1 MKKLDGLNF
10 STVARCLLEC
20 GGKEY
25 TIARMRKWICDDVG
39 NGMICDPSDFS
50 NSINKGKPIV
60 GFAYDYYETAQNLP
74 EIIISV
80 QRNVI
85 DVIPSVS
92 ALVEMLKSEVYRDA
106 SILPETADE
115 LLAGTNAEIIAKILR
130 YAIIRQTKEKQKSFH
145 PIEDVFEDVEVPDRA
160 PKVIG
165 RERELAELRD
175 RLTADGKAFVLGI
188 GGVGKSELV
197 QEYARKYA
205 KQYANRIYLTYQG
218 SVHNTIASMRIKNEP
233 ETANPK
239 NFERNLRLLR
249 GMREDSL
256 LIIDNLD
263 ELPEK
268 SKDLNLLDKFRCH
281 VLVTTRLKTWGKYGY
296 FLDML
301 NDRASLLDL
310 FYTYCPKRLAG
321 EEVDVWDLIELVHHH
336 TYAVQL
342 LALTVKE
349 GYRSSRELAQYIR
362 EQGLAFPNNIFIET
376 NKDGNYNWK
385 PFYDLLDGLFALQ
398 ELNERTKDGLINFY
412 IMPENGIHKRQF
424 ILWTQMILETQ
435 TLLRLGWLQEDENTG
450 KLYIHGLV
458 RDMVMEALHPTVQ
471 KCIYTIDAIAESC
484 HEYSRNYQLENHEQ
498 ACEALGCRPQIQRLM
513 NTDPT
518 IYTYVYL
525 TLLDLYGIQ
534 IRYYSVTK
542 TYERQPVNTDIQR
555 EVNILQMKKEQLDDF
570 SEYVQR
576 GRAYYTEKLKKASEY
591 CAYGNEIYNEL
602 YERAVQELEET
613 ERLYQQCKA
622 DLNRLFQSASH
633 GALMKV
639 RTKGKHSS
647 GKK

>member
-1 MKKLDGLNF
+1 MKKQNGLNF
-10 STVARCLLEC
+10 STVARCLLDC

-39 NGMICDPSDFS
+39 NGMTCDPSDFS

-60 GFAYDYYETAQNLP
+60 GFAYDYYENTQNLP
-74 EIIISV
+74 EITESV

-92 ALVEMLKSEVYRDA
+92 ALIRMLKSEVYQDV

-115 LLAGTNAEIIAKILR
+115 LLSGTKAEIVAKILR
-130 YAIIRQTKEKQKSFH
+130 YAIIRQTQEKKKTFC
-145 PIEDVFEDVEVPDRA
+145 PIEDIFEDVEVPVRA

-165 RERELAELRD
+165 REREFAELHD
-175 RLTADGKAFVLGI
+175 RLTADGKVFVIGI

-218 SVHNTIASMRIKNEP
+218 SIHNTIASLRIKNEP

-249 GMREDSL
+249 GMGADSL
-256 LIIDNLD
+256 LIVDNLD

-268 SKDLNLLDKFRCH
+268 SKDLNLLNKFRCH

-301 NDRASLLDL
+301 NDRAALLEL
-310 FYTYCPKRLAG
+310 FHTYCPKRLAG
-321 EEVDVWDLIELVHHH
+321 NEADVWNLIELVHNH
-336 TYAVQL
+336 TYAIQL

-349 GYRSSRELAQYIR
+349 GFCSSMELAQYIQ
-362 EQGLAFPNNIFIET
+362 EQGLAFPNSIFVET
-376 NKDGNYNWK
+376 NKDGNYDWK

-412 IMPENGIHKRQF
+412 IMPENGVRKRQF
-424 ILWTQMILETQ
+424 VLWTQMILETQ
-435 TLLRLGWLQEDENTG
+435 SLIRLGWIQEDENTG

-458 RDMVMEALHPTVQ
+458 REMVKETLYPTVE
-471 KCIYTIDAIAESC
+471 KCVDTIEGILETC
-484 HEYSRNYQLENHEQ
+484 YEYSRNYRLEDYEP
-498 ACEALGCRPQIQRLM
+498 AYEALDCKPQIQKLM
-513 NTDPT
+513 KADPT
-518 IYTYVYL
+518 IYNNLYL
-525 TLLDLYGIQ
+525 MLFILYGFRTQ
-534 IRYYSVTK
+534 YESVRVL
-542 TYERQPVNTDIQR
+542 YEAEPVSTDVQQ
-555 EVNILQMKKEQLDDF
+555 EVKMLQMKKEQLDDLA
-570 SEYVQR
+570 EWNLR
-576 GRAYYTEKLKKASEY
+576 GRKYCGEKLEHSRQY
-591 CAYGNEIYNEL
+591 LSLNNGLFIGL
-602 YERAVQELEET
+602 YQRAVEEYEET
-613 ERLYQQCKA
+613 ERIYQECKA
-622 DLNRLFQSASH
+622 ELNRLIKTASQE
-633 GALMKV
+633 ALMKV
-639 RTKGKHSS
+639 GAKGKV
-647 GKK
+647 

>member
-1 MKKLDGLNF
+1 MKKQIGLNF
-10 STVARCLLEC
+10 STVARCLLKC

-39 NGMICDPSDFS
+39 NGMTCDPSDFS

-60 GFAYDYYETAQNLP
+60 GFAYDYYENAQNLP
-74 EIIISV
+74 EIIESV

-85 DVIPSVS
+85 DVVPSVS
-92 ALVEMLKSEVYRDA
+92 ALMERLKSEVYQDV

-115 LLAGTNAEIIAKILR
+115 LLSGTEAEVVAKILR
-130 YAIIRQTKEKQKSFH
+130 YSIIRQTKEKKNSYH
-145 PIEDVFEDVEVPDRA
+145 PIEEVFEDVEVPARA

-165 RERELAELRD
+165 REQELAELHD
-175 RLTADGKAFVLGI
+175 RLTNDGKVFVIGI

-218 SVHNTIASMRIKNEP
+218 SIHNTIASLRIKNEP

-249 GMREDSL
+249 GMGADSL

-268 SKDLNLLDKFRCH
+268 SKDLNLLNKFRCH

-301 NDRASLLDL
+301 NDRDTLLEL
-310 FYTYCPKRLAG
+310 YYTYCPKRLAG
-321 EEVDVWDLIELVHHH
+321 SEDDVWNLIELVHHH

-349 GYRSSRELAQYIR
+349 GFCSSKELAQYIR
-362 EQGLAFPNNIFIET
+362 EEGLAFPNSIFIET

-398 ELNERTKDGLINFY
+398 ELNERTKDGLINLNVC
-412 IMPENGIHKRQF
+412 PVLPSESR
-424 ILWTQMILETQ
+424 LE
-435 TLLRLGWLQEDENTG
+435 
-450 KLYIHGLV
+450 
-458 RDMVMEALHPTVQ
+458 
-471 KCIYTIDAIAESC
+471 S
-484 HEYSRNYQLENHEQ
+484 
-498 ACEALGCRPQIQRLM
+498 
-513 NTDPT
+513 
-518 IYTYVYL
+518 
-525 TLLDLYGIQ
+525 
-534 IRYYSVTK
+534 
-542 TYERQPVNTDIQR
+542 
-555 EVNILQMKKEQLDDF
+555 
-570 SEYVQR
+570 
-576 GRAYYTEKLKKASEY
+576 
-591 CAYGNEIYNEL
+591 
-602 YERAVQELEET
+602 
-613 ERLYQQCKA
+613 ERLRSFSIYFCVVSPVKI
-622 DLNRLFQSASH
+622 
-633 GALMKV
+633 LM
-639 RTKGKHSS
+639 SS
-647 GKK
+647 RATPSPSGVT